1 MPLIALLFNIVVAI
15 VRACIS
21 KAREAKPQPLCA
33 ECSFAHM
40 QFGANGRRTISCTY
54 GGGLRLMK
62 LDVLY
67 CSDYRSRDLPPRK
80 SAIGFVKEIAPSE

>member
-1 MPLIALLFNIVVAI
+1 MPLIALLFNLVVVI
-15 VRACIS
+15 IRAYIRKS
-21 KAREAKPQPLCA
+21 REAKAQPLCA
-33 ECSFAHM
+33 ECSFASI

-67 CSDYRSRDLPPRK
+67 CSDYSSRDLPPRK
-80 SAIGFVKEIAPSE
+80 TIGFVKEIAPSE